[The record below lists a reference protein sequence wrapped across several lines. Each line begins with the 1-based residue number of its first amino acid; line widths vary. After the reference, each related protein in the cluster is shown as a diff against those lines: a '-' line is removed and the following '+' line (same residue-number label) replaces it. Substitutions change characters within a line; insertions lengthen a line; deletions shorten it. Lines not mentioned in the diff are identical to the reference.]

1 MRLFSFIAMSVILCG
16 FSYACTVEKSGDSS
30 SDLLILL
37 GATQSV
43 SRSSTPGTNLAQ
55 VGFDGIPVF
64 SNMPVTACDVDN
76 SSAQGIIV
84 DLTSVMGGAYVYI
97 NPVPLSASRTFPA
110 GLELD
115 LHLFTPH
122 MPADSLSCTLV
133 RSENTASRYL
143 ASLNPACNIMGH
155 TFDRLDI
162 NCRPN

>member
-37 GATQSV
+37 GATQSI

-84 DLTSVMGGAYVYI
+84 DLTSVMGGHMFTSIRFLSRPLALFPRGWNSI
-97 NPVPLSASRTFPA
+97 CISLHRTCRRIRFPVLLFGVRTQ
-110 GLELD
+110 
-115 LHLFTPH
+115 
-122 MPADSLSCTLV
+122 PADILQ
-133 RSENTASRYL
+133 A
-143 ASLNPACNIMGH
+143 
-155 TFDRLDI
+155 
-162 NCRPN
+162 